1 MLLKVFPQ
9 LQHEAD
15 NVINLKPTLSQ
26 CDEELQDKRVLQEN
40 AEVAQ
45 RNLVNELKEG
55 DSSTK
60 DLNSIISRLS
70 HELDSVNSQLCKV
83 MGEKSKLDI

>member
-1 MLLKVFPQ
+1 M
-9 LQHEAD
+9 
-15 NVINLKPTLSQ
+15 
-26 CDEELQDKRVLQEN
+26 
-40 AEVAQ
+40 AQ